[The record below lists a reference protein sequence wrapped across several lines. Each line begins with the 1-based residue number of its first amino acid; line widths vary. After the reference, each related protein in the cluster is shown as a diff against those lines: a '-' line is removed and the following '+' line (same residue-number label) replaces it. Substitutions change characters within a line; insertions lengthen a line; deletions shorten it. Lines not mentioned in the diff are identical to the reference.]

1 MRRRSLLILLAIP
14 LLALTTACA
23 AITDLIE
30 RESPPAAVDEAT
42 QGTDENT
49 NSIGDP
55 ADADPSNPA
64 DEIEFT
70 GLSAKTTSGQ
80 IWAEP
85 LLDTRT
91 ATILMS
97 VAQMSDH
104 VYFEVPHNDGSARFM
119 GHFVGKAFLVRAA
132 VCPNC
137 GEESVEWGPEVLTCG
152 SCGTTF
158 DPITGV
164 AQNEGRSY
172 PEGWIMNT
180 LFSGT
185 IVMVLDDLQ
194 VAYERT
200 AAGEERLFE
209 GLRDTPSDARR
220 CSTCG

>member
-1 MRRRSLLILLAIP
+1 MPKRYLLVLLAIT
-14 LLALTTACA
+14 LLAMATACST
-23 AITDLIE
+23 IVDLIE
-30 RESPPAAVDEAT
+30 QDAPPTLVDEET
-42 QGTDENT
+42 E
-49 NSIGDP
+49 
-55 ADADPSNPA
+55 PSNGDSGNPGDQLNA
-64 DEIEFT
+64 KPSAPSDDIEFT
-70 GLSAKTTSGQ
+70 GISERTTADQ

-85 LLDTRT
+85 LIDTRT

-104 VYFEVPHNDGSARFM
+104 VYFEVPYDDNSARFM
-119 GHFVGKAFLVRAA
+119 GHFMGKAFLVRAA

-137 GEESVEWGPEVLTCG
+137 GDEDVEWGPARLTCG
-152 SCGTTF
+152 SCATTF
-158 DPITGV
+158 DTITGV
-164 AQNEGRSY
+164 ADDEGRSY

-209 GLRDTPSDARR
+209 GRRDLPSSARA
-220 CSTCG
+220 CSSCG